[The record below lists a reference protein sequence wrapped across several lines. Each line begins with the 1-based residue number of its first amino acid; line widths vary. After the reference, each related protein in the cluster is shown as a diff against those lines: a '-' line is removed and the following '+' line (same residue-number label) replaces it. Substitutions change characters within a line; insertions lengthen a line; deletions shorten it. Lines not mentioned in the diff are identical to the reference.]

1 MSKYKKIENKKPE
14 QFKRLTGVKK
24 ETFELM
30 VKLLKDFEEKR
41 KKISGRPL
49 KLIYADQILMMLEY
63 LREYRTYYHISVD
76 YSISESSCYKMIK
89 RAEDILINSKVFSL
103 PTKNRLM
110 SDMEIEVILVDATE
124 SPIQRPKKSNRG
136 TIQGKRNDIH

>member
-41 KKISGRPL
+41 KKISGRP
-49 KLIYADQILMMLEY
+49 
-63 LREYRTYYHISVD
+63 
-76 YSISESSCYKMIK
+76 
-89 RAEDILINSKVFSL
+89 
-103 PTKNRLM
+103 
-110 SDMEIEVILVDATE
+110 
-124 SPIQRPKKSNRG
+124 
-136 TIQGKRNDIH
+136 